1 MEKKQNKKVKAPII
15 ILIIGLLLGISLITI
30 GVLEQNKGKEKESQE
45 SIQEKLDLEKKNL
58 EGKRQELEKEIENG
72 LSKEKE
78 NLEEKRENL
87 EKKGIKYST
96 FATYNDGE
104 KYDLKIITEALDPS
118 FNYCSFDEYKGNDL
132 TSTYC
137 SLSNQTDDNSKKL
150 NTINSVLSSPVS
162 LCNLDVYKNND
173 LTSTYCSYQQK
184 LNSYTNLTKPNTTI
198 KSMPFYLFGGFI
210 IIVSFII
217 ATISYVIA
225 KRKDIVS
232 YTLEQAKPLY
242 EEGMKMAEKIKE
254 ENLPALCPHC
264 GAPTNKKIVCE
275 YCGCKIVE

>member
-118 FNYCSFDEYKGNDL
+118 FNYCSFDEYKSNDL

-198 KSMPFYLFGGFI
+198 
-210 IIVSFII
+210 
-217 ATISYVIA
+217 
-225 KRKDIVS
+225 
-232 YTLEQAKPLY
+232 
-242 EEGMKMAEKIKE
+242 
-254 ENLPALCPHC
+254 
-264 GAPTNKKIVCE
+264 
-275 YCGCKIVE
+275 